1 MLIVLLILIPSLIL
15 IITPLVLKLINVI
28 KEYKKEIKKIETT
41 VVKKEEIIIKKNVN
55 TKDKLFIK
63 MKQAENDNPLEIN
76 VSKIAEEGK

>member
-15 IITPLVLKLINVI
+15 IIIPLILKLIKDI
-28 KEYKKEIKKIETT
+28 KEYKKEIKKVEKN
-41 VVKKEEIIIKKNVN
+41 VVKKEEAIIKNNGN

>member
-15 IITPLVLKLINVI
+15 IITPSVLKLINVI